1 MFKLLRLCFGHQELA
16 LLMTILSVAVC
27 LTGCSNKD
35 SQGSL
40 EIDVM
45 AWNEKADTLKAK
57 IKKAAADN
65 DPIAHRSNEEEA
77 KRLEVELETLQERNR
92 ALEAQREGKL

>member
-1 MFKLLRLCFGHQELA
+1 
-16 LLMTILSVAVC
+16 MTILFVAVC

-35 SQGSL
+35 SQGSF

>member
-1 MFKLLRLCFGHQELA
+1 MS
-16 LLMTILSVAVC
+16 ILFVAVC
-27 LTGCSNKD
+27 LGGCSDND

-45 AWNEKADTLKAK
+45 AWTEKADKLIAK

-65 DPIAHRSNEEEA
+65 DPIAHRNNQEEA
-77 KRLEVELETLQERNR
+77 KHLEVELKELEERNR
-92 ALEAQREGKL
+92 VLVAKREGKL

>member
-16 LLMTILSVAVC
+16 LIMTILFVASC

-65 DPIAHRSNEEEA
+65 DPIAQRNNEEEA
-77 KRLEVELETLQERNR
+77 KRLEADFRKLQERHS
-92 ALEAQREGKL
+92 ALEAEREGKL